1 MIRLAPTRGRRVV
14 NRDTAE
20 TLGKVK
26 RVLVDPTSAR
36 AVALE
41 LSGTPSDRALVE
53 WPDVAGF
60 GPDAIVVPS
69 GEVLRG
75 PRDAREEAFVAGR
88 SEVLGK
94 RVLTD
99 TGQLLGELKDVEL
112 EESSGDVRAFEL
124 DRDRRIDVR
133 RLVAVGPYA
142 VIIPTPESSPER

>member
-26 RVLVDPTSAR
+26 RILVDPTSAR
-36 AVALE
+36 AVAIE
-41 LSGTPSDRALVE
+41 LSGAPSDRALVE
-53 WPDVAGF
+53 WGSLAGF
-60 GPDAIVVPS
+60 GPDAVVVPS

-99 TGQLLGELKDVEL
+99 QGELLGELKDVEL
-112 EESSGDVRAFEL
+112 EEASGDVQAFEL
-124 DRDRRIDVR
+124 DRARRIPVR

-142 VIIPTPESSPER
+142 VIIPGPEEPAGS